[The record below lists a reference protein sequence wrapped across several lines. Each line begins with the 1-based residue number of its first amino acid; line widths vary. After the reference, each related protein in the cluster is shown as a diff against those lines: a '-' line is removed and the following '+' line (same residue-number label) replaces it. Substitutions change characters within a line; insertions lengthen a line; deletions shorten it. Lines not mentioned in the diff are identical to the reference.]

1 MFVNVLRFRF
11 KEGVTAEEQDEVL
24 TVMRRTASLESSVL
38 GVVGAD
44 LGDPAEGFT
53 HAYLAVIADLDAFK
67 RYTWDPVHLS
77 GDEVIMDKLEKM
89 SAVRFSDDDPAIGQA
104 MYAEVAAK
112 RERFPVWSK
121 RVGELFG
128 EDSLA

>member
-11 KEGVTAEEQDEVL
+11 KEGVSDEEQAEVL
-24 TVMRRTASLESSVL
+24 AAMRRTASLESSAF

-53 HAYLAVIADLDAFK
+53 HAYLSAIPDLEAFR
-67 RYTWDPVHLS
+67 RYTWDPVHLA
-77 GDEVIMDKLEKM
+77 GDELILDKIETM
-89 SAVRFSDDDPAIGQA
+89 RAVRFSDDDPAISQA

-112 RERFPVWSK
+112 QERYPEWSR
-121 RVGELFG
+121 RVAELFG
-128 EDSLA
+128 E